1 MTQAQIL
8 NFELYY
14 SLILLT
20 IKLFEGEIELSEEI
34 EHMLNTHDF
43 VMSIRSID

>member
-8 NFELYY
+8 NFEHYY

-20 IKLFEGEIELSEEI
+20 IKLFEGDIELSEEI
-34 EHMLNTHDF
+34 EHILNTHDF
-43 VMSIRSID
+43 VLSIRSID

>member
-20 IKLFEGEIELSEEI
+20 IKLFRGEMELSEEI
-34 EHMLNTHDF
+34 EHMLSTHDF
-43 VMSIRSID
+43 VLSISSID